1 LRRVDSDSFITQ
13 RGARRLPGEGIPQTL
28 YSLVYAVENRI
39 RQHSHGTNLHWG
51 LRRLLQDGLS
61 QKELSDVTGS
71 SEASISNMLKHL
83 VAGDWVV
90 RKQDGY
96 DYRVSRVWLTD
107 KGRALRRAVQEELD
121 RIHEVILSQFGEK
134 DAALLDEL
142 LLRMEAFLGTQAE
155 TPAERFGSLADY
167 PSPPG
172 EL

>member
-1 LRRVDSDSFITQ
+1 MKRRDAS
-13 RGARRLPGEGIPQTL
+13 RLPGERIPQTL
-28 YSLVYAVENRI
+28 YSLVYVIENRI
-39 RQHSHGTNLHWG
+39 RQHFHGTNLHWG
-51 LRRLLQDGLS
+51 LRRLLQQLWLQDGLS
-61 QKELSDVTGS
+61 QKELSDITGS